1 MAALQILVC
10 FIVAVPLGLEININ
24 MLLAL
29 IVLMPA
35 ALLYIAIGLLCGSL
49 FTDKQVGGVCGALL
63 TNGSAWL
70 SGAWFDVELVGGA
83 FKAIAEALPF
93 LHAVNAGTYALN
105 GEYGRIMP
113 ELSWVIGYAVALT
126 VLAIIAFTKKMNSD
140 NP

>member
-49 FTDKQVGGVCGALL
+49 FTAKQVGGV
-63 TNGSAWL
+63 
-70 SGAWFDVELVGGA
+70 
-83 FKAIAEALPF
+83 
-93 LHAVNAGTYALN
+93 
-105 GEYGRIMP
+105 
-113 ELSWVIGYAVALT
+113 
-126 VLAIIAFTKKMNSD
+126 
-140 NP
+140 